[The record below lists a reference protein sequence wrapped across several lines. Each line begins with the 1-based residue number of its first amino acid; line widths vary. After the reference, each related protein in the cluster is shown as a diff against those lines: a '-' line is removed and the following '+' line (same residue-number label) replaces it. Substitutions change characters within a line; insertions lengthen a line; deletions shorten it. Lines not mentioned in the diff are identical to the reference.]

1 MGLLDRFRAAAAL
14 VGEAY
19 DTVPRWAMITN
30 IGNRMGPL
38 LSIEMEVHYGNDA
51 PHILSTWV
59 SAPKGVDP
67 QIGQHV
73 TIRKMRTD
81 GYHQTDFDIVW
92 NEPPHYGRDAVRGA
106 LPGGQATVPD
116 AVANPG
122 SGGQVAGRIHPL
134 QQLAQAKKAYD
145 EGRITQEELDQAIHA
160 IEQWKRGHGLA
171 ES

>member
-1 MGLLDRFRAAAAL
+1 MGLLKRLKIAAAF

-59 SAPKGVDP
+59 AVPTGVDP
-67 QIGQHV
+67 RIGQHV

-92 NEPPHYGRDAVRGA
+92 NEPAHYGRDGARGA
-106 LPGGQATVPD
+106 LPGSQAIVPD
-116 AVANPG
+116 APANPHPG
-122 SGGQVAGRIHPL
+122 VRPAGRMHPV
-134 QQLAQAKKAYD
+134 QQLTLAKKAYD

-160 IEQWKRGHGLA
+160 IEQWKLGHGLA
-171 ES
+171 EP